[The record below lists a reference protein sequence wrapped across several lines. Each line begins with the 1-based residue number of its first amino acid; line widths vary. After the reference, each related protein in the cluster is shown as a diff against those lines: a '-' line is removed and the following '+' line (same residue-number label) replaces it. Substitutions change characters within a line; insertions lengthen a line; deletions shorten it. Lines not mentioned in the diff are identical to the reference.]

1 VRVGAIEISPV
12 YDGAMS
18 IPANRF
24 FRGVTDEDWEP
35 HRAFLTDDGMLPCDV
50 GGFLLRIGDGTVD
63 RLVLVDAG
71 VGLPVPGPVFGHLLA
86 SLEAL
91 GVAPGDITDVVF
103 THLHFD
109 HVGWATTDGQ
119 AVFPN
124 ATYRCDAADWTFFF
138 DPDMPEIQN
147 GRRMGAVLSPAERL
161 APVRDRFEMWDGD
174 AAVLPGL
181 DARAAPG
188 HTPGSAVLVV
198 SSGADRAVL
207 LGDIVHC
214 PVELLETDWD
224 TVSDVD
230 PALARQARET
240 WAREL
245 EGTDVPAAAAHF
257 PGMRFGRVLP
267 GQGRRSWVFD

>member
-1 VRVGAIEISPV
+1 
-12 YDGAMS
+12 
-18 IPANRF
+18 
-24 FRGVTDEDWEP
+24 
-35 HRAFLTDDGMLPCDV
+35 
-50 GGFLLRIGDGTVD
+50 
-63 RLVLVDAG
+63 
-71 VGLPVPGPVFGHLLA
+71 VFGHLLA

-91 GVAPGDITDVVF
+91 GVAPADVTDVVF

-109 HVGWATTDGQ
+109 HVGWAATDGQ

-124 ATYRCDAADWTFFF
+124 ATYRCDAADWDFFF

-161 APVRDRFEMWDGD
+161 DPVRDRFEMWDGD

-181 DARAAPG
+181 DARSAPG
-188 HTPGSAVLVV
+188 HTPGSAVLVA
-198 SSGADRAVL
+198 SSGDARAVL

-214 PVELLETDWD
+214 PVELLETDWE

-230 PALARQARET
+230 PVLARTARET

-267 GQGRRSWVFD
+267 GEGKRSWVFD